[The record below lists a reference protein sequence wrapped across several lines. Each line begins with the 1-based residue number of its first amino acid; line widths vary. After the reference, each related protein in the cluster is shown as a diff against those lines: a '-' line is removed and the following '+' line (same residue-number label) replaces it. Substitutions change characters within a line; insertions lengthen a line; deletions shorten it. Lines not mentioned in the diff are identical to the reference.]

1 MMFAALSAAAVTS
14 PHVKSH
20 IVQAHTVLLL
30 YHLKFKYRHKY
41 NYRLKYKHL
50 HKYRYKYRYRYK
62 YKYRHKYQ
70 YRHKCK
76 CKHEETNPTSDMGE
90 ECTTHVS
97 LAW

>member
-14 PHVKSH
+14 PHVKSN
-20 IVQAHTVLLL
+20 IVQAHAVLLP
-30 YHLKFKYRHKY
+30 YHLKFK
-41 NYRLKYKHL
+41 
-50 HKYRYKYRYRYK
+50 YRYK
-62 YKYRHKYQ
+62 YKYRHKY
-70 YRHKCK
+70 K